1 MKTHKRVIS
10 ILLALVLFV
19 SCVGAG
25 IIAETGTTSNP
36 TLTIQTD
43 PPVEQ
48 SALPTPETT
57 PISSEPTQ
65 SATTEEVQS
74 GTTEQSSISVS
85 ESSSFTV
92 ETTQSGTEATGLE
105 TETSVPTVTETVATE
120 TEKTEAPQIKAVTA
134 SNDLIQPMAVPVTGP
149 YMSDPGYQAVLLTG
163 GATNGQAA
171 PYILWI
177 QGGEILVAVNS
188 NADALSM
195 VMNNVLS
202 TSSLALPEL
211 ATLSVDNYLRNH

>member
-92 ETTQSGTEATGLE
+92 ETTQSETDEMNPE
-105 TETSVPTVTETVATE
+105 TETSAPTVAMT
-120 TEKTEAPQIKAVTA
+120 TEKPTELEMKTSITSVLESIRQSSTEEVTTVETIPDAMEIA
-134 SNDLIQPMAVPVTGP
+134 SSTEERRTLADP
-149 YMSDPGYQAVLLTG
+149 YTHR
-163 GATNGQAA
+163 
-171 PYILWI
+171 
-177 QGGEILVAVNS
+177 VNS
-188 NADALSM
+188 YFPATGT
-195 VMNNVLS
+195 S
-202 TSSLALPEL
+202 TNDHYSVEGVFIGTDDRLFTLKPNRKEL
-211 ATLSVDNYLRNH
+211 R